1 MRNFS
6 SPWINGSTLIGLL
19 TIATGVAVG
28 CDGGETN
35 TTGTGGTTTTS
46 EGGNGGTTTTDPT
59 GGGGEGGTTTTEG
72 GGGTTTTSTTTSSTT
87 TSTTT
92 TNPTCTETA
101 PGASRGSAI
110 ALAKDDT
117 VLVAVNRDVGTVT
130 VMSVSFADGDP
141 AMTKTAELDL
151 GAGSEPWQVAID
163 GCGDKAYVVTR
174 HDQKVHE
181 ILDLKTTPT
190 LGKSVAVGSE
200 PTGIAITPNN
210 TALYVTNWVDG
221 TVMKIDTADMTVA
234 STIDLN
240 KTLTDTGLLGPVVS
254 RASLAHPRA
263 LVITNDGDEDDTD
276 ERVFVTEWF
285 AQRTEPEAANG
296 SNADTSKKGLLYHF
310 ATADETPA
318 TYDLPPVADAGF
330 NDHNAAPTGCFPNQ
344 VGAVNVSGGF
354 VFVTSTCA
362 SPKGPVGVFA
372 GKNAGGA
379 CTVLT
384 EAADCGAL
392 GGTCNAVTLTCNPNT
407 TDVKTTTHP
416 AVTILNAETGAGS
429 TTLLDAKFDALA
441 NAFPKRMPLLPTD
454 IDFINNFAYV
464 TGFGTDAVF
473 RMQVNAGAIG
483 TVGSANNN
491 FINLRRPMNDALIR
505 TPIGLVIAHTQLNAF
520 VANEGSRDVT
530 ALELNA
536 QAIAG
541 NQTDDFR
548 IAQSS
553 DLPAAGSPEEA
564 VLKGKRFFNTGLGR
578 WSLRGEGWGSCAACH
593 IDGLTDNV
601 TWYFARGPRQSTSLD
616 GSFSKM
622 DPTDQRIFNWT
633 ALFDEVADFEANT
646 RGVSGG
652 VGAIVSVANNPPMVS
667 DRINTGAGNPPQ
679 QGLQGSSLATSL
691 DPGALDDWLEI
702 TEYMKTIRS
711 PRRPTNLVAADV
723 TAGKALFGNAAQGN
737 CIGCHSGSKWTI
749 SKVFWPVGN
758 IANAATNDAAAT
770 SLSNIS
776 WNTALN
782 GFPAALFPVTTPDA
796 TNTRMRFGA
805 PPGAEQIQCI
815 LRPVGTF
822 GISPAA
828 VGVAELRQDMT
839 TAAQGNA
846 ATGRGFNPP
855 SLLGMQVGAPYFHAG
870 NARTLEEVFDNLFTA
885 HHQSAVAAVFSPTEA
900 QKQQLAAYLLS
911 IDKDEMAF
919 NVPAKGA
926 SGGDICFYP

>member
-1 MRNFS
+1 M
-6 SPWINGSTLIGLL
+6 
-19 TIATGVAVG
+19 
-28 CDGGETN
+28 
-35 TTGTGGTTTTS
+35 
-46 EGGNGGTTTTDPT
+46 
-59 GGGGEGGTTTTEG
+59 
-72 GGGTTTTSTTTSSTT
+72 
-87 TSTTT
+87 
-92 TNPTCTETA
+92 
-101 PGASRGSAI
+101 
-110 ALAKDDT
+110 
-117 VLVAVNRDVGTVT
+117 
-130 VMSVSFADGDP
+130 
-141 AMTKTAELDL
+141 
-151 GAGSEPWQVAID
+151 AID

-190 LGKSVAVGSE
+190 LGKSVSVGSE

-221 TVMKIDTADMTVA
+221 TVMKIDTAGMTVA

-240 KTLTDTGLLGPVVS
+240 KTLTDTGLLGAVTS
-254 RASLAHPRA
+254 RPSLAHPRA

-310 ATADETPA
+310 ATADEMPA
-318 TYDLPPVADAGF
+318 TYDLPAVADAGF

-362 SPKGPVGVFA
+362 SPKGPIGVFA
-372 GKNAGGA
+372 GKNAGSV
-379 CTVLT
+379 CTVIT

-392 GGTCNAVTLTCNPNT
+392 GGTCNPATLTCNPNT

-429 TTLLDAKFDALA
+429 TTLLDAKFDALQ
-441 NAFPKRMPLLPTD
+441 NNFPKRMPLLPTD

-483 TVGSANNN
+483 TAGSANNN
-491 FINLRRPMNDALIR
+491 FINLRKPMNDALIR
-505 TPIGLVIAHTQLNAF
+505 MPDRPRDRAHAG
-520 VANEGSRDVT
+520 VRRSSRTT
-530 ALELNA
+530 ARA
-536 QAIAG
+536 TSPRSTSTRRRSPATRRG
-541 NQTDDFR
+541 DFR
-548 IAQSS
+548 IAQSAG
-553 DLPAAGSPEEA
+553 LPARRHPKDDK

-578 WSLRGEGWGSCAACH
+578 WSLRGEGWGACAACH
-593 IDGLTDNV
+593 VDGLTDNV

-622 DPTDQRIFNWT
+622 DPSDQRIFNWT

-702 TEYMKTIRS
+702 TEYIKTIRS
-711 PRRPTNLVAADV
+711 PRRPTNLVPADV

-737 CIGCHSGSKWTI
+737 CIGCHSGSKWTV

-758 IANAATNDAAAT
+758 VANAATADAAAT